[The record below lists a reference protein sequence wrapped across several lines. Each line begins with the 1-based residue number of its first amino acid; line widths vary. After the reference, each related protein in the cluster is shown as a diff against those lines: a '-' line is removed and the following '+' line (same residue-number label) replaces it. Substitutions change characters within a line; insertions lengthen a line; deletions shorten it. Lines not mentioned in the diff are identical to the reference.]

1 MVRMF
6 NTLYERLLVCL
17 SLLKERRRFPT
28 GGLRE
33 ALEES
38 LGEGFSCPRPLE
50 WGRKRPLEPLLFD
63 FPLPGE
69 NETAWNGMTPI
80 GVFPVGASRL

>member
-6 NTLYERLLVCL
+6 NTLYEHLLVCR
-17 SLLKERRRFPT
+17 SLLKERRRSPT

-38 LGEGFSCPRPLE
+38 FGGGVFMPSSPGEGS
-50 WGRKRPLEPLLFD
+50 KTTLEPLLFD

-69 NETAWNGMTPI
+69 NDGYCLEWNDPHW
-80 GVFPVGASRL
+80 GVSCRSF